1 MKPRTRRLFFVLV
14 ALFCVGAASALIGKA
29 MKGNLAYLHTP
40 EEVLAGEVPKGQ
52 VFRLGGLVK
61 EGSLER
67 SATELE
73 ARFIVRDN
81 RNHEITVVTTK
92 ILPDLFSE
100 GKSQVSRGKMGD
112 DGLFYADEVLAK
124 HDAEYM
130 PKELADTLNKEHSP
144 AKGATSKEIPVNETS
159 SPSNVKNKGAY

>member
-1 MKPRTRRLFFVLV
+1 MKPRNKRLAFVLL
-14 ALFCVGAASALIGKA
+14 ALVSVGAASALISKA
-29 MKGNLAYLHTP
+29 MKGNLAYLHSP
-40 EEVLAGEVPKGQ
+40 EEVLNGVVPKGQ

-67 SATELE
+67 SDSKLE

-81 RNHEITVVTTK
+81 RDNEITVVTDK
-92 ILPDLFSE
+92 ILPDLFKE
-100 GKSQVSRGKMGD
+100 GKSQVSRGKMAD

-130 PKELADTLNKEHSP
+130 PQELKDTLEKEHTPQAASST
-144 AKGATSKEIPVNETS
+144 KGGT
-159 SPSNVKNKGAY
+159 Y

>member
-1 MKPRTRRLFFVLV
+1 MKARNKRIIFVLL
-14 ALFCVGAASALIGKA
+14 ALVMVGAASALISQA

-40 EEVLAGEVPKGQ
+40 EEVLTGKVPKDS

-61 EGSLER
+61 EGSLKR
-67 SATELE
+67 SETELE

-81 RNHEITVVTTK
+81 RGNEITVVTNH
-92 ILPDLFSE
+92 ILPDLFKE

-124 HDAEYM
+124 HDSEYM
-130 PKELADTLNKEHSP
+130 PAELKDILDKEHMSAP
-144 AKGATSKEIPVNETS
+144 ANVDGSEIKKLTGQKS
-159 SPSNVKNKGAY
+159 

>member
-1 MKPRTRRLFFVLV
+1 MKPRRKRLIFVLL
-14 ALFCVGAASALIGKA
+14 ALISVGAASALISKA

-40 EEVLAGEVPKGQ
+40 EEVLNGKVPQGQ

-61 EGSLER
+61 VGSLKR
-67 SATELE
+67 SDTELE
-73 ARFIVRDN
+73 ARFIVRDK
-81 RNHEITVVTTK
+81 RNNEITVVTK
-92 ILPDLFSE
+92 NILPDLFKE

-130 PKELADTLNKEHSP
+130 PKELKDTLDKEH
-144 AKGATSKEIPVNETS
+144 TPVE
-159 SPSNVKNKGAY
+159 NKGSQ